1 MLTFKTSKA
10 VLTFLKLKPKHIG
23 LVPTMGALHS
33 GHISLVKKACKENDY
48 VVVSVYLNP
57 TQFNNASD
65 LENYPIDLDRDK
77 KLLKPFSDQIIFYTP
92 EHKEIYPKKI
102 QRNSYDFGTISTHME
117 GFFRPGHFDG
127 VATVVEALFKNIKP
141 QKAYFGEKDFQQLQI
156 IKVLN
161 IQKKLN
167 VNVIGCPI
175 VREKDGLAMSS
186 RNKFLTPN
194 ERKAAPIIYSTLR
207 DLNRKNIKTDVPQMR
222 RFFKEKVEQHILKVE
237 YFFVAPV
244 CNLIPVSK
252 LDSNIKYRFFVAV
265 LAGKTRLID
274 TVELVRI

>member
-1 MLTFKTSKA
+1 MLTFKTYDE
-10 VLTFLKLKPKHIG
+10 VLTFFKLKTKHIG
-23 LVPTMGALHS
+23 LVPTMGALHY
-33 GHISLVKKACKENDY
+33 GHLSLVKRACKENDF
-48 VVVSVYLNP
+48 VVVSVYINP
-57 TQFNNASD
+57 TQFNHASD
-65 LENYPIDLDRDK
+65 LESYPIDLDKDK
-77 KLLKPFSDQIIFYTP
+77 ELLKPFSEKIIFYTP

-102 QRNSYDFGTISTHME
+102 QRNSYDFGAISTHME
-117 GFFRPGHFDG
+117 GFYRPGHFDG
-127 VATVVEALFKNIKP
+127 VATVVEALFKKIKP

-167 VNVIGCPI
+167 VKVIGCPI

-186 RNKFLTPN
+186 RNKLLSPN
-194 ERKAAPIIYSTLR
+194 ERRAATIIYSTLR
-207 DLNRKNIKTDVPQMR
+207 DLNRKHIKTDVSQMR
-222 RFFKEKVEQHILKVE
+222 QFFKEKVEQHLLKLE

-265 LAGKTRLID
+265 FAGKTRLID

>member
-1 MLTFKTSKA
+1 MLTFKTYDE
-10 VLTFLKLKPKHIG
+10 VLTFFKLKTKHIG
-23 LVPTMGALHS
+23 LVPTMGALHY
-33 GHISLVKKACKENDY
+33 GHLSLVKRACKENDF
-48 VVVSVYLNP
+48 VVVSVYINP
-57 TQFNNASD
+57 TQFNHASD
-65 LENYPIDLDRDK
+65 LESYPIDLDKDK
-77 KLLKPFSDQIIFYTP
+77 ELLKPFSEKIIFYTP

-102 QRNSYDFGTISTHME
+102 QRNSYDFGAISTHME
-117 GFFRPGHFDG
+117 GFYRPGHFDG
-127 VATVVEALFKNIKP
+127 VATVVEALFKKIKP

-167 VNVIGCPI
+167 VKVIGCPI

-186 RNKFLTPN
+186 RNKLLSPN
-194 ERKAAPIIYSTLR
+194 ERRAATIIYSTLR
-207 DLNRKNIKTDVPQMR
+207 DLNRKHIKTDVSQMR
-222 RFFKEKVEQHILKVE
+222 QFFKEKVEQHLLKLE

>member
-1 MLTFKTSKA
+1 MLTFKTSDE
-10 VLTFLKLKPKHIG
+10 VLAFFKLKTKHIG
-23 LVPTMGALHS
+23 LVPTMGSLHY
-33 GHISLVKKACKENDY
+33 GHLSLVKKACKENDF
-48 VVVSVYLNP
+48 VVVSVYINP
-57 TQFNNASD
+57 TQFNNPSD
-65 LENYPIDLDRDK
+65 LQSYPLYLDRDK
-77 KLLKPFSDQIIFYTP
+77 ELLKPFSDQIIFYTP

-102 QRNSYDFGTISTHME
+102 QRNSYSFGAISTHME
-117 GFFRPGHFDG
+117 GFYRPGHFDG
-127 VATVVEALFKNIKP
+127 VATVIETLFKKIKP

-186 RNKFLTPN
+186 RNKLLSPN

-207 DLNRKNIKTDVPQMR
+207 DLNQKHIKTDVSQMR
-222 RFFKEKVEQHILKVE
+222 QFFKEKVEQHLLKLE

-265 LAGKTRLID
+265 FAGKIRLID
-274 TVELVRI
+274 TVELIRI